1 MCWPE
6 ALVEGLRKGVCVVGA
21 EYISSVSCQYLSET
35 PQQTAPLLRERPALS
50 HTLWTISSPLR
61 QGIDLISLFEY
72 LGHQGAL

>member
-1 MCWPE
+1 
-6 ALVEGLRKGVCVVGA
+6 
-21 EYISSVSCQYLSET
+21 
-35 PQQTAPLLRERPALS
+35 LS